1 MDNTWDSIEAE
12 EELLEEVQ
20 DSLREPCKLPYHS
33 QFFPGLYIHLS
44 FDGGSRNGIGTAGF
58 VIADSETG
66 EVER

>member
-1 MDNTWDSIEAE
+1 MDNTWDNIEAE

-20 DSLREPCKLPYHS
+20 DSLREPCKLLYCS
-33 QFFPGLYIHLS
+33 QFFPGPFIHLS
-44 FDGGSRNGIGTAGF
+44 FDGGSHNGIGTAGF

>member
-20 DSLREPCKLPYHS
+20 DSLREPCKLPYRS
-33 QFFPGLYIHLS
+33 QFFPGLFTHIS
-44 FDGGSRNGIGTAGF
+44 FDGGSRRGIGTAGF
-58 VIADSETG
+58 VIADSKMG

>member
-1 MDNTWDSIEAE
+1 MDNAWENIEAE

-20 DSLREPCKLPYHS
+20 DSLREPCKLPYRS
-33 QFFPGLYIHLS
+33 QFFPGPFIHLS
-44 FDGGSRNGIGTAGF
+44 FDGGSRSGIGTAGF